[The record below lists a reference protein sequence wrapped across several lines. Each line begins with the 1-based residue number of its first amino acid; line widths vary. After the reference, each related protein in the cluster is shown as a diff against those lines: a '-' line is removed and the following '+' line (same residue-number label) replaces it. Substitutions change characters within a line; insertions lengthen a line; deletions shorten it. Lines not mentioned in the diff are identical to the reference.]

1 MSLKE
6 VTRKVKVAE
15 GNRTYKRSNP
25 YPEFLIDEASGI
37 QVRDLRHELW
47 AEGYEAG
54 RKDSPDA

>member
-6 VTRKVKVAE
+6 VAQKVKGEV
-15 GNRTYKRSNP
+15 GNRICERSNP

-37 QVRDLRHELW
+37 QVPDLRHEIW

-54 RKDSPDA
+54 RKDYPDA